1 MQSEPHVT
9 ASLPGALSGPCV
21 VPPGTLLTRFS
32 FPSDGP
38 ALAENGGSI
47 KLRRQRWEFGAGEV
61 AGAWGPEARRGGT
74 CTEKDPRSSARGS
87 HGVLLNTQ
95 LHV

>member
-1 MQSEPHVT
+1 MGVWGWRGSWSV
-9 ASLPGALSGPCV
+9 GA
-21 VPPGTLLTRFS
+21 
-32 FPSDGP
+32 
-38 ALAENGGSI
+38 
-47 KLRRQRWEFGAGEV
+47 K
-61 AGAWGPEARRGGT
+61 ARRGGT